1 MLASGDDGLQSRFR
15 RNNPETKFYSPEK
28 LAKKNK
34 GISGVV
40 AVRSS
45 AATLVSGFTDK
56 PMPRLSISLLGALLG
71 LGLVTAAVGQSDAK
85 VTPTTRSER
94 CANLSHQFD
103 EALETHATATQV
115 TAAKALQR
123 KGNRFCAN
131 RLNRLSKVGLFAGLT
146 HTATRTPKNRTQSDT
161 TGTLTRP
168 HRQPG
173 PQPSRANLTPP
184 VFLEGIC

>member
-1 MLASGDDGLQSRFR
+1 MMRPTGFLRH
-15 RNNPETKFYSPEK
+15 NPETKFYSSEK
-28 LAKKNK
+28 LLKKYK
-34 GISGVV
+34 GITGLV

-71 LGLVTAAVGQSDAK
+71 ICLVTAAVEQSDAK

-115 TAAKALQR
+115 TAARALQR
-123 KGNRFCAN
+123 KGNRYCAAKKQAQGIRMLAN
-131 RLNRLSKVGLFAGLT
+131 ALKLLGV
-146 HTATRTPKNRTQSDT
+146 TPND
-161 TGTLTRP
+161 
-168 HRQPG
+168 
-173 PQPSRANLTPP
+173 P
-184 VFLEGIC
+184 VQ